1 MMERGSQIADRLH
14 AFAAGE
20 GQRGDAGARK
30 LPELAEDKL
39 LRYLELLAKWNRVYN
54 LTAITHPAQMLTHH
68 VLDSLAIAAP
78 LDRVLAG
85 RDASQVLD
93 VGSGAGLPGIPL
105 AIARPAWSLTLL
117 DSNGKKTA
125 FIQQAAAELEL
136 PNVRVATS
144 RAEQFSGGPFDV
156 IVARAFSSL
165 RDLVLRTRH
174 LLAPGGAWAAMKGTV
189 PSEELRELPDSV
201 RCAEVVPLQVPGLD
215 AERHLLLLRV
225 RDA

>member
-1 MMERGSQIADRLH
+1 MMERGSQIAETLH

-20 GQRGDAGARK
+20 SPRGVAEARK
-30 LPELAEDKL
+30 LPEAAEDKL

-68 VLDSLAIAAP
+68 LLDSLAIAAP
-78 LDRVLAG
+78 LDALLAA
-85 RDASQVLD
+85 RDSPQLLD

-105 AIARPAWSLTLL
+105 AIARPGWSLTLL

-136 PNVRVATS
+136 PNVRVATA
-144 RAEQFSGGPFDV
+144 RAEGFSGGQFDV

-165 RDLVLRTRH
+165 RDLVIRTRP
-174 LLAPGGAWAAMKGTV
+174 LLAPGGTWAAMKGTI
-189 PSEELRELPDSV
+189 PREELRELPDDIQ
-201 RCAEVVPLQVPGLD
+201 CAQIVPLQVPGLD
-215 AERHLLLLRV
+215 AERHLLLLKV
-225 RDA
+225 KDA

>member
-1 MMERGSQIADRLH
+1 MMERGSPIAETLH
-14 AFAAGE
+14 RFAAGE
-20 GQRGDAGARK
+20 AQHGSSEARK
-30 LPELAEDKL
+30 LPEYAEDKL

-54 LTAITHPAQMLTHH
+54 LTGITHPAQMLTHH
-68 VLDSLAIAAP
+68 LLDSLAIAAP

-85 RDASQVLD
+85 RDAPQVID

-136 PNVRVATS
+136 ANVRVVTT
-144 RAEQFSGGPFDV
+144 RAEQFSGAMFDV

-165 RDLVLRTRH
+165 RDLALRTRH
-174 LLAPGGAWAAMKGTV
+174 LLTHGGRWAAMKGAV
-189 PSEELRELPDSV
+189 PAEELRELPDSV

>member
-1 MMERGSQIADRLH
+1 MMARGSQIADTLH

-20 GQRGDAGARK
+20 AQPDATHAPR
-30 LPELAEDKL
+30 LPEHAEEKL

-54 LTAITHPAQMLTHH
+54 LTAITHPEQMLTHH
-68 VLDSLAIAAP
+68 LLDSLAIAAP
-78 LDRVLAG
+78 LDHVLAG
-85 RDASQVLD
+85 REAPQLLD

-105 AIARPAWSLTLL
+105 AIARPNWSWTLL

-144 RAEQFSGGPFDV
+144 RAEQFSGVLFDV

-165 RDLVLRTRH
+165 RDLVLRTQH
-174 LLAPGGAWAAMKGTV
+174 LLAAGGTWAAMKGAI
-189 PSEELRELPDSV
+189 PDEEIRQLPDRA
-201 RCAEVVPLQVPGLD
+201 RCAGIVRLQVPGLD
-215 AERHLLLLRV
+215 AERHLLLLE
-225 RDA
+225 AKNG